1 MKQIKLMAAIAVM
14 ALTFASCSNNDYKSF
29 VGTWGVE
36 KIEYYNTDY
45 AGQPIA
51 ATIETFSFDPDD
63 INDGIQLI
71 FREDKS
77 GEMRD
82 NNVDTIWCD
91 FNEETGV
98 YGSYIVN
105 PDTTV
110 MYPFTC
116 SFDES
121 EHIMYMN
128 VVYATDLKTFKM
140 QIENLTT
147 NSFIYE
153 NEYHKNYV
161 EKAYMKR
168 LSKTPSKSASK
179 SSVKRPHKLESFLG
193 GR

>member
-51 ATIETFSFDPDD
+51 ATIETFSFDPDN

-128 VVYATDLKTFKM
+128 MVYATDLKTFKM

>member
-128 VVYATDLKTFKM
+128 MVYATDLKTFKM